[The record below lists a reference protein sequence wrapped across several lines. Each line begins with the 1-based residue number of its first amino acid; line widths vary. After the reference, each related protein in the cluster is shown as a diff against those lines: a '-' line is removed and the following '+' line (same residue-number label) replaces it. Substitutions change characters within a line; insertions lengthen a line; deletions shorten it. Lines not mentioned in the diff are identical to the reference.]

1 MWLSV
6 IVPVLGTINTKMN
19 MTWFALGQLTV
30 FMWLSV
36 IVPVLGT
43 INTKMNMTWFA
54 LGQLTV
60 FREWALRL
68 VTAEVLPSAMRSQW
82 NKQ

>member
-1 MWLSV
+1 
-6 IVPVLGTINTKMN
+6 
-19 MTWFALGQLTV
+19 
-30 FMWLSV
+30 MWLSV

-68 VTAEVLPSAMRSQW
+68 VTVEVLQSAMRSQW

>member
-1 MWLSV
+1 
-6 IVPVLGTINTKMN
+6 
-19 MTWFALGQLTV
+19 
-30 FMWLSV
+30 MWLSV

>member
-6 IVPVLGTINTKMN
+6 IVPVLGTI
-19 MTWFALGQLTV
+19 
-30 FMWLSV
+30 
-36 IVPVLGT
+36 
-43 INTKMNMTWFA
+43 TWFA

-68 VTAEVLPSAMRSQW
+68 VTAEVL
-82 NKQ
+82 